1 MFNWA
6 TNKLNEVVE
15 ETVNGWIEDI
25 MTFILTLI
33 NDLVFSLPTN
43 DFAKDVINLLTWL
56 TSIVAVVVVLYKII
70 EYMIN
75 SAAGTQEYP
84 LEEILVRVGK
94 SAVMLLVLPWIL
106 RMMIFNVA
114 LPLANYFTAA
124 GTDIDVDTGFSLL
137 EASVMAFFAGIS
149 GIVLILVMLFF
160 LVVFAMFLFSV
171 CVFYADFILMQVF
184 IAPVALSVIADDNNF
199 MQVWW
204 RELLSMVVS
213 LLTKLFLMTLVL
225 NTLFNEDG
233 NIMLAIGAGALII
246 KSPSILKNMWYG
258 GGGGR
263 AAVRGV
269 GTGGAMASRILFQR
283 LMR

>member
-70 EYMIN
+70 EYMVN